1 MIDSLSLQNFRCF
14 ESLSLQFHKKHIL
27 LSGSNGQGKSSVLEA
42 VFFLANL
49 RSFRTSRISDMF
61 RIGTQAFRINATAHI
76 GSFPQKF
83 EIEQNGSARRLRID
97 TNPVAKSSDFCG
109 GLRTIAFLPDDPL
122 ILTGSSQQRRRFFDM
137 FISMMDREY
146 FRNLQKYSTALKT
159 RNLLLR
165 ETVIKQDVLDAWDDI
180 LAENGSR
187 IVAMRNTYS
196 HILGDFMRTLL
207 QNLRPEMADF
217 KILMRY
223 SRETDHKEGFKKRLA
238 SQFARDRAARFTSSG
253 PHADD
258 FDFQFD
264 NKSLRVCGSRG
275 QCRIISFAMKMAE
288 LEIVNTRPSG
298 KTIVL
303 IDDAAADLDQ
313 RAREAFYN
321 KIESAAQIFHASTD
335 PDPIFNTDQAQII
348 IPGQRSQQY
357 V

>member
-1 MIDSLSLQNFRCF
+1 MINSLVLQNFRCF
-14 ESLSLQFHKKHIL
+14 ETLSLQFEKKHIL

-49 RSFRTSRISDMF
+49 RSFRTARISDMF
-61 RIGTQAFRINATAHI
+61 RIGTQAFRIQAAASV
-76 GSFPQKF
+76 GAFPQRF
-83 EIEQNGSARRLRID
+83 EIEQNGAARRLRID
-97 TNPVAKSSDFCG
+97 TKPIARSSDFCG

-146 FRNLQKYSTALKT
+146 FRCLQKYSTALKT

-165 ETVIKQDVLDAWDDI
+165 EQNMKNDVLDAWDEI
-180 LAENGSR
+180 LAENGSK
-187 IVAMRNTYS
+187 IVAMRKTYS
-196 HILGDFMRTLL
+196 GILADFMRTLL

-217 KILMRY
+217 KIQMRHT
-223 SRETDHKEGFKKRLA
+223 RETETKEGFRKRLA
-238 SQFARDRAARFTSSG
+238 AQLNRDRTARFTSSG

-258 FDFQFD
+258 FDFLFD

-288 LEIVNTRPSG
+288 LEIVNSRPSG

-313 RAREAFYN
+313 RAREAFYS

-335 PDPIFNTDQAQII
+335 PDPIFNAEQAQII